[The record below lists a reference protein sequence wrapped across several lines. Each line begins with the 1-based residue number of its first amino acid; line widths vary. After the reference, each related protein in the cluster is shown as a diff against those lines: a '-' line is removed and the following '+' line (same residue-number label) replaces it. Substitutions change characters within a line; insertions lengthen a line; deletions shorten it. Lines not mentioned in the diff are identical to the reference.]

1 MALKRK
7 DKMNFVK
14 FEVTGKC
21 RDGSRFKKMTFSSF
35 NAAAM
40 INLYQGS
47 IWGVQENG
55 KRSLLRSVY
64 N

>member
-1 MALKRK
+1 
-7 DKMNFVK
+7 MNFVK
-14 FEVTGKC
+14 FEVTGKL
-21 RDGSRFKKMTFSSF
+21 RDGSRFKKMTFSSLMV
-35 NAAAM
+35 ASM

-55 KRSLLRSVY
+55 KRKLLRRVY

>member
-1 MALKRK
+1 
-7 DKMNFVK
+7 MNFVK